1 MWLTA
6 SKGGQKMRH
15 IVTGAAILAGL
26 LLPAPV
32 SAQQSYAEA
41 SKGIYFE
48 MRGGGV
54 LLEDSDI
61 SGVTGAQ
68 VDVEFD
74 PGFAIEGAAGYMHD
88 SGIRGEIAVGYRKN
102 DINDITASAGGATIS
117 FASLLSA
124 VNIQLGGDV
133 EAIPL
138 MANLYY
144 GPDLGGGWR
153 PFIGAGAG
161 IAWLSSEI
169 VLTSGGASVS
179 ASANDSVFAYQGMVG
194 IEYDVPVNWGGLAL
208 GLRYVYFAT
217 EDMELAPG
225 IEAGYAS
232 HAVMVGVRINR

>member
-1 MWLTA
+1 
-6 SKGGQKMRH
+6 MRH
-15 IVTGAAILAGL
+15 IVVGATILAAL
-26 LLPAPV
+26 LLPASV
-32 SAQQSYAEA
+32 SAQSYEEM

-61 SGVTGAQ
+61 SGVTGAN
-68 VDVEFD
+68 VDVQFD

-88 SGIRGEIAVGYRKN
+88 SGIRGEIALGYRRN
-102 DINDITASAGGATIS
+102 DIEDITASAGGATIS
-117 FASLLSA
+117 FASLLSG
-124 VNIQLGGDV
+124 VNIQLGGQV
-133 EAIPL
+133 EAVPV

-153 PFIGAGAG
+153 PFVGAGAG
-161 IAWLSSEI
+161 LAWLSGEI
-169 VLTSGGASVS
+169 ELTSGGTSVS
-179 ASANDSVFAYQGMVG
+179 ASADDTVFAYQGMVG
-194 IEYDVPVNWGGLAL
+194 IDYDVPVDWGGLAL

-232 HAVMVGVRINR
+232 HAVMVGVRISR